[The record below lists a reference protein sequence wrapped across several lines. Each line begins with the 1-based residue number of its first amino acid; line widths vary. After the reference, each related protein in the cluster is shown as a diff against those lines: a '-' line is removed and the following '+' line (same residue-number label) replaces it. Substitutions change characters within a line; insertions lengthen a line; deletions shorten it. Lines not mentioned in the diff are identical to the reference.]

1 MPNVN
6 EAIAMGLLG
15 RDPEIKNFP
24 NDGRY
29 HIQRGY
35 I

>member
-6 EAIAMGLLG
+6 EAIAMGVLG

-24 NDGRY
+24 NEGSLRTRKWND
-29 HIQRGY
+29 
-35 I
+35 